1 MEQDELEE
9 KVSMA
14 EELILGLVKRME
26 VIESELPEFLKS
38 FLEQYKETLASISG
52 QIEKSNKRYDDQKI
66 SQQVDHVK
74 DLVGTMPKVITV
86 KNEHHHHFG
95 AWSKNLI
102 IGVAACFLITASS
115 TGTAFYL
122 KHENN
127 RMTANDIK
135 FRAIRQIA
143 PKWGHWA
150 DTTYSR
156 NPMAMGENTIKLE
169 TEVLEKAYAEEVARQ
184 KVEEAN
190 QAKKRL
196 DSLKKKDS
204 VK

>member
-9 KVSMA
+9 KITMA

-38 FLEQYKETLASISG
+38 FLEQYKETLANISG

-66 SQQVDHVK
+66 SQQIDQVK

-102 IGVAACFLITASS
+102 IGVVVCSLITASA
-115 TGTAFYL
+115 TGTALYL
-122 KHENN
+122 NHENN
-127 RMTANDIK
+127 RLAANDIK

-156 NPMAMGENTIKLE
+156 NPKGMEENTVKLE
-169 TEVLEKAYAEEVARQ
+169 NEALEKAYAEEVARETA
-184 KVEEAN
+184 EEAK
-190 QAKKRL
+190 QARKRL
-196 DSLKKKDS
+196 HSLKKKD
-204 VK
+204 

>member
-9 KVSMA
+9 KVTMA

-38 FLEQYKETLASISG
+38 FLQQYKETLANISG
-52 QIEKSNKRYDDQKI
+52 QIEKSNIRYDDQKI
-66 SQQVDHVK
+66 SQQVDQVK

-102 IGVAACFLITASS
+102 IGVLVCSLVMASS
-115 TGTAFYL
+115 VGTALYL

-127 RMTANDIK
+127 RMSANNIK

-156 NPMAMGENTIKLE
+156 NPKAMEENTSMLE
-169 TEVLEKAYAEEVARQ
+169 NEALEKAYAEEVARQ
-184 KVEEAN
+184 KIEEAK

-196 DSLKKKDS
+196 DSLKKKN
-204 VK
+204 

>member
-1 MEQDELEE
+1 
-9 KVSMA
+9 MA

-38 FLEQYKETLASISG
+38 FLDQYKETLANISG

-66 SQQVDHVK
+66 SQQIDQVK
-74 DLVGTMPKVITV
+74 DLVGTMPKVITK

-115 TGTAFYL
+115 VGTALYL

-127 RMTANDIK
+127 RMSANDIK
-135 FRAIRQIA
+135 LRAIKQIA

-150 DTTYSR
+150 DTTYIR
-156 NPMAMGENTIKLE
+156 NPKAMDENTIKLE
-169 TEVLEKAYAEEVARQ
+169 AEALEKAYAEEVARETA
-184 KVEEAN
+184 EEAK
-190 QAKKRL
+190 QARKRL
-196 DSLKKKDS
+196 HSLKKKD
-204 VK
+204 

>member
-9 KVSMA
+9 KVTIA

-26 VIESELPEFLKS
+26 IIENELPEFLKS
-38 FLEQYKETLASISG
+38 FLEQYKETLANISG

-66 SQQVDHVK
+66 SQQIDQVK

-102 IGVAACFLITASS
+102 IGVVVCFLITASS
-115 TGTAFYL
+115 VGTALYL

-127 RMTANDIK
+127 RMSASDIK

-143 PKWGHWA
+143 PKWGNWA

-156 NPMAMGENTIKLE
+156 NPKAMEGNTIKLE
-169 TEVLEKAYAEEVARQ
+169 TEALEKAYAEEVAKQ
-184 KVEEAN
+184 KIEEAN

-196 DSLKKKDS
+196 DSLKKKD
-204 VK
+204 

>member
-9 KVSMA
+9 KVTMA

-26 VIESELPEFLKS
+26 VTESELPEFLKS
-38 FLEQYKETLASISG
+38 FLQQYKETLANISG

-66 SQQVDHVK
+66 SQQIDQVK

-86 KNEHHHHFG
+86 KNELHHHFG

-102 IGVAACFLITASS
+102 IGVAACFLITASAV
-115 TGTAFYL
+115 GTTLYL
-122 KHENN
+122 NHENN
-127 RMTANDIK
+127 LLAANDIK

-156 NPMAMGENTIKLE
+156 NPKVMEENTIKLE
-169 TEVLEKAYAEEVARQ
+169 AEALEKAYAEEIARETA
-184 KVEEAN
+184 EEAK
-190 QAKKRL
+190 QARKRL
-196 DSLKKKDS
+196 DSLKKK
-204 VK
+204 K

>member
-9 KVSMA
+9 KVTMA

-38 FLEQYKETLASISG
+38 FLQQYKETLANISG

-66 SQQVDHVK
+66 SQQIDQVK

-115 TGTAFYL
+115 FGTALYL
-122 KHENN
+122 NHEKN
-127 RMTANDIK
+127 RMSANDIK

-143 PKWGHWA
+143 PKWGNWA
-150 DTTYSR
+150 DTTYMR
-156 NPMAMGENTIKLE
+156 NPKAMEENTIKLE
-169 TEVLEKAYAEEVARQ
+169 NEALEKAYAEEVARETA
-184 KVEEAN
+184 EEAK
-190 QAKKRL
+190 QARKRL
-196 DSLKKKDS
+196 HSLKKKD
-204 VK
+204 

>member
-9 KVSMA
+9 KVTMA

-38 FLEQYKETLASISG
+38 FLQQYKETLANISG

-66 SQQVDHVK
+66 SQQIDQVK

-102 IGVAACFLITASS
+102 IAVAACFIITASS
-115 TGTAFYL
+115 TGTALYL
-122 KHENN
+122 KYVNN
-127 RMTANDIK
+127 RMIACDIK

-150 DTTYSR
+150 DTTYIR
-156 NPMAMGENTIKLE
+156 NPKSMEENTIRLE
-169 TEVLEKAYAEEVARQ
+169 AEALERAYAEKVARE
-184 KVEEAN
+184 KEEEAK

-196 DSLKKKDS
+196 HSLRKKD
-204 VK
+204 

>member
-9 KVSMA
+9 KVTMA

-38 FLEQYKETLASISG
+38 FLEQYKETLANISG

-66 SQQVDHVK
+66 NQQIDQVK

-102 IGVAACFLITASS
+102 IGIAACFLITASS
-115 TGTAFYL
+115 VGTALYL
-122 KHENN
+122 NHRNN
-127 RMTANDIK
+127 RLNSEAYNYWLV
-135 FRAIRQIA
+135 RAMY
-143 PKWGHWA
+143 PVVSK
-150 DTTYSR
+150 
-156 NPMAMGENTIKLE
+156 TIEKKLRDDPNGFI
-169 TEVLEKAYAEEVARQ
+169 EKAEKEMAKQNSIMAAKDNDDR
-184 KVEEAN
+184 
-190 QAKKRL
+190 AKKKRQ
-196 DSLKKKDS
+196 SLK
-204 VK
+204 

>member
-9 KVSMA
+9 KVTMA

-38 FLEQYKETLASISG
+38 FLEHYKETLANISG

-66 SQQVDHVK
+66 SQQIDQVK
-74 DLVGTMPKVITV
+74 DLAGTMPKVITV

-102 IGVAACFLITASS
+102 IGVVVCFLITASS
-115 TGTAFYL
+115 VGTALYL

-127 RMTANDIK
+127 RMSANAIK
-135 FRAIRQIA
+135 FRAIRQLA
-143 PKWGHWA
+143 PKWGNWA
-150 DTTYSR
+150 DTTYGRS
-156 NPMAMGENTIKLE
+156 PEMMEENTVKLE
-169 TEVLEKAYAEEVARQ
+169 NEALEKAYAEEVARE
-184 KVEEAN
+184 KAEEAK
-190 QAKKRL
+190 QARKRL
-196 DSLKKKDS
+196 DSLKKKD
-204 VK
+204 

>member
-9 KVSMA
+9 KVIMA

-38 FLEQYKETLASISG
+38 FLQQYKDTLTNISG

-66 SQQVDHVK
+66 SQQVDQVK

-115 TGTAFYL
+115 VGTALYL

-127 RMTANDIK
+127 RMIANDIK
-135 FRAIRQIA
+135 FRAIRQIT

-150 DTTYSR
+150 DMTYSR
-156 NPMAMGENTIKLE
+156 NPIAMEENTIKLE
-169 TEVLEKAYAEEVARQ
+169 NEALEKAYAEEVAIR
-184 KVEEAN
+184 KVEEAK

-196 DSLKKKDS
+196 DSLKKKD
-204 VK
+204 

>member
-1 MEQDELEE
+1 MKQDELEE
-9 KVSMA
+9 KVTMA

-38 FLEQYKETLASISG
+38 FLQQYKETLANISG
-52 QIEKSNKRYDDQKI
+52 KIEKSNGRYDDQKI
-66 SQQVDHVK
+66 SQQIDQVK
-74 DLVGTMPKVITV
+74 DLVGTMPKIITV

-115 TGTAFYL
+115 TGTALYL

-127 RMTANDIK
+127 RMSGNDIK

-156 NPMAMGENTIKLE
+156 NPKAMEKNTIKLE
-169 TEVLEKAYAEEVARQ
+169 TEALEKTYAEEVARQ
-184 KVEEAN
+184 TPEEAK
-190 QAKKRL
+190 QASKRL
-196 DSLKKKDS
+196 HSLKNKN
-204 VK
+204 

>member
-9 KVSMA
+9 KVTMA

-38 FLEQYKETLASISG
+38 FLEQYKETLANISG

-66 SQQVDHVK
+66 SQQIDQVK

-102 IGVAACFLITASS
+102 TGVVVCFLITASS
-115 TGTAFYL
+115 VGTALYL

-127 RMTANDIK
+127 RMSANSIK
-135 FRAIRQIA
+135 FRAIRQLA

-156 NPMAMGENTIKLE
+156 NPKAMEENTVKLE
-169 TEVLEKAYAEEVARQ
+169 NEALEKAYAEEVARE
-184 KVEEAN
+184 KAEEAK
-190 QAKKRL
+190 QARKRL
-196 DSLKKKDS
+196 DSLKKKD
-204 VK
+204 

>member
-9 KVSMA
+9 KVTMA

-38 FLEQYKETLASISG
+38 FLEQSKETLANISG

-66 SQQVDHVK
+66 SQQIDQVK
-74 DLVGTMPKVITV
+74 DLVGTMPKIITV

-102 IGVAACFLITASS
+102 IGLAACFLITASS
-115 TGTAFYL
+115 FGIALYL
-122 KHENN
+122 NHENN
-127 RMTANDIK
+127 RMSANDIK
-135 FRAIRQIA
+135 FRAIRQTA
-143 PKWGHWA
+143 STWGHWA

-156 NPMAMGENTIKLE
+156 NPKAMEETTIKLE
-169 TEVLEKAYAEEVARQ
+169 AEALEKAYAEEVARETA
-184 KVEEAN
+184 EEAK
-190 QAKKRL
+190 QARKRL
-196 DSLKKKDS
+196 HSLKKKD
-204 VK
+204 